1 MTTHATMPENG
12 AAHNDP
18 VTVSA
23 VIGEGPE
30 AHRIARVG
38 AWTFTVPGAEG
49 QEPLIRDVDAAVRL
63 GFARPRSI
71 RDLIKR
77 IWPENNG
84 PCVRRAVRRTQMP
97 TGGVREIDVDEFW
110 LTEAQLLRV
119 CARSETPVAE
129 SILDDMIRVY
139 MAVRRGLIP
148 PPAAPAQVDPAV
160 MLTILRQF
168 ADLQA
173 TVVELRSALSTGP
186 VMGYGVARS
195 NVLIPLR
202 RVAARLAV
210 ADPVRRYRQWLSHL
224 HRELRLRLGRGMST
238 PYGLMPAAAL
248 PEALAFLREREADVA
263 LRERPRA
270 AAQTSLALAKN

>member
-1 MTTHATMPENG
+1 MTTHTTMPENS
-12 AAHNDP
+12 ATHNDP

-49 QEPLIRDVDAAVRL
+49 QEPEIPDTALAERL
-63 GFARPRSI
+63 GMEQHHLRELSARHEKAGNIAPRVY
-71 RDLIKR
+71 RT
-77 IWPENNG
+77 
-84 PCVRRAVRRTQMP
+84 VRE
-97 TGGVREIDVDEFW
+97 TGGRPGLQRFYC
-110 LTEAQLLRV
+110 EADALFLV
-119 CARSETPVAE
+119 TRSETPKAVALTRE
-129 SILDDMIRVY
+129 MIAVY

-148 PPAAPAQVDPAV
+148 PPARPQVDPAV

-202 RVAARLAV
+202 RIAARLAV

-270 AAQTSLALAKN
+270 AVQASLALAKN